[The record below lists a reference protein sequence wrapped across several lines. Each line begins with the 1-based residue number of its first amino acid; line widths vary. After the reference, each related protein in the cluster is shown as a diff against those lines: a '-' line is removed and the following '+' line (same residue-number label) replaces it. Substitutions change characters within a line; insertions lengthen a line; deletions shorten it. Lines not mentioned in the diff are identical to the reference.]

1 MVMSA
6 VFSFLHFAAVFGIV
20 GTLVAERVIL
30 SPTPTYREATRLQQ
44 CDRWYGLS
52 AMVLLIVGFLRVY
65 YFEKGS
71 AFYFANPFFQA
82 KLGLFIAVGL
92 LSIYPTVRFVK
103 WRAAMKSGA
112 APTVPDAEYRT
123 LRTVLRLELILL
135 AAIVACAAMMARGV
149 GLRPS

>member
-20 GTLVAERVIL
+20 GTLVAEWVIL

>member
-1 MVMSA
+1 MSA

-20 GTLVAERVIL
+20 GTLVAEWVIL

-65 YFEKGS
+65 YFERGS